1 MNNKGKFIGLGAVVL
16 IAVFAIVFIGV
27 SLTSNS
33 KPVKVT
39 DKNKSEILNKL
50 YSDIDITKEKAVKG
64 SIDLNPANVASELPS
79 INKFDVSVKNTTND
93 FIEIFSSTEKSGTGV
108 DGWINKVADDFNQSN
123 ITVDGKQVSVKIR
136 NIASGTATDY
146 IKSKKY
152 IPDGFTPSNE
162 LWGEMT
168 KASGVKTEMISK
180 SMVGNV
186 PGILLKNSKYNEI
199 KKKYGKIDA
208 KTVIKAMANNELTM
222 GYTDPYASSTGLNLL
237 ISILHTFDAG
247 NLLGNKAVSGFE
259 KFQNNVPFTALTT
272 LQMRDAA
279 KSGTLD
285 GFVMEYQTFSQAPDL
300 KANYTFTPFGVR
312 HDSPLYA
319 LGNISSEKKQILQKF
334 SDFSKQQKYQEL
346 GSKYGFNH
354 ESTYKSEYSGVDGAT
369 LTSAQALWKEKKDL
383 QKPISAVFVADTSGS
398 MGGAPLN
405 QLKKSL
411 LQSQKYLGR
420 QNSIGLVSYAND
432 VSINLPIGKYT
443 IEQQSKFVGAVERLE
458 ASGGTATYDGIIVAI
473 RMLQD
478 QMKKTPNTRPIIFV
492 LTDGETNGGHS
503 LDEVKGL
510 IKAYK
515 MPIYTIGY
523 NANLKDLEKVS
534 SINEAA
540 SINAD
545 TDDVIYK
552 IKNLFNVQL

>member
-1 MNNKGKFIGLGAVVL
+1 MKNTGKFIGFGAVAL

-39 DKNKSEILNKL
+39 DKNKLEILNKL
-50 YSDIDITKEKAVKG
+50 YSDIDVTKEKTVKG

-79 INKFDVSVKNTTND
+79 INKFEVPVKNTTND
-93 FIEIFSSTEKSGTGV
+93 YVEIFSSTEKSGTGV
-108 DGWINKVADDFNQSN
+108 DGWINKVADDFNQTN
-123 ITVDGKQVSVKIR
+123 VTVDGKQVSVKIR
-136 NIASGTATDY
+136 NIASGTATDF

-168 KASGVKTEMISK
+168 KAGGVKTEIISNR
-180 SMVGNV
+180 MVGNV

-334 SDFSKQQKYQEL
+334 SDFSKQAKYQDL

-354 ESTYKSEYSGVDGAT
+354 ESNYKSEYSRVDGAT
-369 LTSAQALWKEKKDL
+369 LSSAQALWKEKKDL

-443 IEQQSKFVGAVERLE
+443 LEQQSKFVGAVERLE

-478 QMKKTPNTRPIIFV
+478 QMKKNPNTRPIIFV

-515 MPIYTIGY
+515 MPVYTIGY